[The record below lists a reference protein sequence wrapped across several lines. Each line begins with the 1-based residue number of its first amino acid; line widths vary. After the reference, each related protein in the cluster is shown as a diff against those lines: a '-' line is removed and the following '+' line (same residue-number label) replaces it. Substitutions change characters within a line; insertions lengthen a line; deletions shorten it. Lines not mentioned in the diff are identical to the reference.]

1 MFDML
6 REIALSQGVLAPAA
20 EANAPEDDTVDTHA
34 KMQYQF
40 LGFNVCK
47 LGLAEL
53 LGVGWNP
60 RLTTLLKAVLQNRR
74 SAPLDK
80 RFMSRPLN
88 DPRPVYSEVVSHLQ
102 TLYDSVAETLPFDQ
116 PEQEHVDD
124 DFTAYNVAPTNSEQL
139 RYLPPG
145 SMYESW
151 RQYRAVSNSTCSWQC
166 FSKAWK
172 DIDQWLGELAGFVR
186 RKLPVCQT
194 PDQLITELNTK
205 FLPFTRPKEPA
216 ADYLRSWVDGTL
228 AKQPP
233 LDGLE
238 FRRFAGRSPVA
249 RANVGMSAMSMEPAP
264 SVLRVHNAA
273 AGSGESECNAKM
285 SVLNDVARDLHQ
297 NGMTWLEA
305 YAQAYKMWGY
315 LPPSVRSSMESS
327 LAVPAGELVDDA
339 GDAGM
344 PLEAEFQR
352 ES

>member
-1 MFDML
+1 M
-6 REIALSQGVLAPAA
+6 V
-20 EANAPEDDTVDTHA
+20 
-34 KMQYQF
+34 K
-40 LGFNVCK
+40 
-47 LGLAEL
+47 GLAAAI
-53 LGVGWNP
+53 
-60 RLTTLLKAVLQNRR
+60 TT
-74 SAPLDK
+74 
-80 RFMSRPLN
+80 
-88 DPRPVYSEVVSHLQ
+88 H
-102 TLYDSVAETLPFDQ
+102 
-116 PEQEHVDD
+116 
-124 DFTAYNVAPTNSEQL
+124 
-139 RYLPPG
+139 
-145 SMYESW
+145 
-151 RQYRAVSNSTCSWQC
+151 
-166 FSKAWK
+166 
-172 DIDQWLGELAGFVR
+172 
-186 RKLPVCQT
+186 
-194 PDQLITELNTK
+194 
-205 FLPFTRPKEPA
+205 PFTLHKA

-249 RANVGMSAMSMEPAP
+249 RANVGMSAMRMEPAP